1 MFKKTVTLFLTF
13 SSTLFFAQK
22 IHKTER
28 ICFFQDGKT
37 GRPITIVNDSLI
49 YKGDL
54 KNPTVLK
61 HAQYPET
68 LDLYNYH
75 FTVNKHTYLIHDGG
89 GVVLEYRNDSIVR
102 VDRSFLHRNQYRA
115 AAFDYKNQ
123 LFLFGGYGLF
133 TFKNIITK
141 YNFDSNEW
149 EELITNS
156 DISPD
161 ARESADRILINKN
174 LYIFGGL
181 NSNKKTKPSSVI
193 KDYSIWRLDLET
205 LNWNQLGTIN
215 SKYKYTN
222 DRERKQIFQANNKL
236 YLFFIDVIFEIN
248 LINNTINYYENKSG
262 IDPFMQFFDA
272 KKETVYTLNTIS
284 STNEIELKTIK
295 FNKLLNYNHPFKTE
309 TFYTPDS
316 WFKQNIY
323 KIVSVLFF
331 VIILVLFK
339 IVKRKNANYIIYDS
353 KSNRFTYKSNI
364 IPSLG
369 TMEEKFL
376 IYLFENQ
383 SEFIQLNALNI
394 FYENG
399 GNQENFNAIIKKR
412 DVVLNSL
419 FFKLQLILCI
429 EKDEFILK
437 QNNEIDN
444 RIKEIKLNPTYFK
457 IK

>member
-37 GRPITIVNDSLI
+37 GRPITIVSDSLI

-61 HAQYPET
+61 HTQYPET
-68 LDLYNYH
+68 LDLYSYH

-102 VDRSFLHRNQYRA
+102 IDNSFLHRNQFNSTPFTYN
-115 AAFDYKNQ
+115 NQ
-123 LFLFGGYGLF
+123 MYLFGGYGLF
-133 TFKNIITK
+133 TYKNIITQ
-141 YNFDSNEW
+141 YNFNSREW
-149 EELITNS
+149 DELTTNS
-156 DISPD
+156 EETPT
-161 ARESADRILINKN
+161 AREYADKLLIDNN
-174 LYIFGGL
+174 LYVFGGQKI
-181 NSNKKTKPSSVI
+181 NKKTKPSLFENDNALW
-193 KDYSIWRLDLET
+193 KLDLET
-205 LNWNQLGTIN
+205 LNWSQLGTIN
-215 SKYKYTN
+215 PKYKYTIKN
-222 DRERKQIFQANNKL
+222 ERKCLFQAKNKL
-236 YLFFIDVIFEIN
+236 YIFYIDVIFEIDF
-248 LINNTINYYENKSG
+248 LNNVINYYDNKSG
-262 IDPFMQFFDA
+262 IDPFMLYYDTKTDTISA
-272 KKETVYTLNTIS
+272 LNTILA
-284 STNEIELKTIK
+284 TNEIKLNTIK
-295 FNKLLNYNHPFKTE
+295 LATLLNNNTPYKTE
-309 TFYTPDS
+309 TFYTPNS
-316 WFKQNIY
+316 WFKQNAYSIAF
-323 KIVSVLFF
+323 ILLF
-331 VIILVLFK
+331 IISLVLFK
-339 IVKRKNANYIIYDS
+339 ILKKKRANYILYDN
-353 KSNRFTYKSNI
+353 KTNLFTYKSNM

-369 TMEEKFL
+369 IMEEKFL
-376 IYLFENQ
+376 IYLFQNQ

-419 FFKLQLILCI
+419 FFKLQLILYI

>member
-1 MFKKTVTLFLTF
+1 MFKKIFTLFLAF
-13 SSTLFFAQK
+13 SSTLLFAQK
-22 IHKTER
+22 INRTER
-28 ICFFQDGKT
+28 ICFFQEAKT
-37 GRPITIVNDSLI
+37 GIPITIVNDSLL
-49 YKGDL
+49 YKGEL
-54 KNPTVLK
+54 KKPILLK
-61 HAQYPET
+61 HTKYPQN
-68 LDLYNYH
+68 LDFYPYH
-75 FTVNKHTYLIHDGG
+75 FTLNNHTYLVHDGG
-89 GVVLEYRNDSIVR
+89 GIVLEYRNDSIVR
-102 VDRSFLHRNQYRA
+102 VDRSFLHRNQYGA

-161 ARESADRILINKN
+161 AREYADKILINKN

-193 KDYSIWRLDLET
+193 NDNSIWKLDLET

-222 DRERKQIFQANNKL
+222 DREKKQIFQANNKL
-236 YLFFIDVIFEIN
+236 YLFSYQLIFEID
-248 LINNTINYYENKSG
+248 LINNRINYYENKSG
-262 IDPFMQFFDA
+262 IDPYMLFFDA
-272 KKETVYTLNTIS
+272 KQETVYILNTIK
-284 STNEIELKTIK
+284 STKEIELKSIEL
-295 FNKLLNYNHPFKTE
+295 NKLLNPVPFKSE
-309 TFYTPDS
+309 LFYTPNS
-316 WFKQNIY
+316 WIKQNLFSITF
-323 KIVSVLFF
+323 VLL
-331 VIILVLFK
+331 ILIALFLFSTL
-339 IVKRKNANYIIYDS
+339 KRKAANYIIYDS

-383 SEFIQLNALNI
+383 SEFIQLNALNT

-399 GNQENFNAIIKKR
+399 RNQENFNAIIKKR

-444 RIKEIKLNPTYFK
+444 RIKEIKLKPAYFK